1 MSQWQLI
8 LNIAHLS
15 VGGYLWIGERIGVGE
30 RERLR
35 DLQWEHVCVCGSRR
49 KEKESQLTK
58 KTRDN
63 REDTTLHSLVD
74 RYTREGQA
82 EGNEDLPRRRREG
95 IGSL

>member
-1 MSQWQLI
+1 MDWRTYPCWGCGR
-8 LNIAHLS
+8 AGEAARPA
-15 VGGYLWIGERIGVGE
+15 VGACVC
-30 RERLR
+30 
-35 DLQWEHVCVCGSRR
+35 VCVCGSRR